1 VLVLRQGKGPWVY
14 AVVHDYV
21 GPSRPTYQLASMETL
36 CLLLMVSV
44 FENTSHTRCPNALW
58 HRTKPII
65 DAATALRCRARCRP
79 TPSCLSILNEVA

>member
-1 VLVLRQGKGPWVY
+1 MEAVLVLLVLRLLLLLVLVLRQGKGPWVY

-44 FENTSHTRCPNALW
+44 FEHFAHSVPQ
-58 HRTKPII
+58 
-65 DAATALRCRARCRP
+65 RP
-79 TPSCLSILNEVA
+79 VAQN